1 MSEENSSVNKF
12 GVDCKDYS
20 SAVGM
25 QVAKQGAKIG
35 AGIGVFVAAGEV
47 YASGG
52 ALLPAV
58 PFTIAQVSAI
68 SALGA
73 GAAMKG
79 ISYYQCMTDETGSLP
94 SPKTYLNFTNDQSK
108 VR

>member
-1 MSEENSSVNKF
+1 MSEEKSGVNKF
-12 GVDCKDYS
+12 GVDCKEYS

-25 QVAKQGAKIG
+25 QVAKQSAKFG
-35 AGIGVFVAAGEV
+35 AGIGVVVAAGETF
-47 YASGG
+47 ASGG
-52 ALLPAV
+52 ALLVAA

-68 SALGA
+68 TALGA
-73 GAAMKG
+73 GAGMKG